1 MDPKGK
7 NQASSPPLQPH
18 HFLSPPHP
26 PPSLIPITMSDDSHT
41 INNCSHN
48 NSSNRETGIKDFQIL
63 ISEKQNQ
70 QQQQQQ
76 HQQQHQEERKQNQQ
90 QQLAPKRGSN
100 KDRHTKV
107 EGRGRR
113 IRMPAL
119 CAARIF
125 QLTREL
131 GHKSD
136 GETIQ
141 WLLQQAE
148 PSIIAAT
155 GSGTIPASA
164 LVTGVSSASQQGAS
178 VGVGLHPK
186 IDELGGG
193 ASRPGW
199 AMVGVSGP
207 PGNLARVQVLGT
219 APGPG
224 IWGPPPPPNHYSG
237 FGFQTT
243 TTMTTTNSS
252 PPAAGG
258 VAANLGAEGGNYLQK
273 MGYPGFDLAGTNLGH
288 VSFGS
293 ILGASQSQNHHE
305 QHHALPGL
313 ELGLSQDAHIGVLT
327 PQALTQIYHQMGQS
341 RGGGN
346 VLGSLQQ
353 EEERQPQSQQSSPN
367 SQDDSQGSEE

>member
-1 MDPKGK
+1 
-7 NQASSPPLQPH
+7 
-18 HFLSPPHP
+18 
-26 PPSLIPITMSDDSHT
+26 
-41 INNCSHN
+41 
-48 NSSNRETGIKDFQIL
+48 
-63 ISEKQNQ
+63 
-70 QQQQQQ
+70 
-76 HQQQHQEERKQNQQ
+76 
-90 QQLAPKRGSN
+90 
-100 KDRHTKV
+100 
-107 EGRGRR
+107 
-113 IRMPAL
+113 MPAL

-178 VGVGLHPK
+178 VGVGIHPK
-186 IDELGGG
+186 IDELGAGG
-193 ASRPGW
+193 SRPGW
-199 AMVGVSGP
+199 AVVGMGSP

-219 APGPG
+219 TPGPG
-224 IWGPPPPPNHYSG
+224 IWTPSPPPNHYSG
-237 FGFQTT
+237 FGFQTM
-243 TTMTTTNSS
+243 TTMTTTTNS
-252 PPAAGG
+252 PAAAAG
-258 VAANLGAEGGNYLQK
+258 VGANLGAEGGNYLQK
-273 MGYPGFDLAGTNLGH
+273 MGYPGFDLGGTNLVH
-288 VSFGS
+288 MSFGS
-293 ILGASQSQNHHE
+293 ILGVSQGQNHHE
-305 QHHALPGL
+305 QHQALPGL

-327 PQALTQIYHQMGQS
+327 PQALTQIYQQMGQS

-353 EEERQPQSQQSSPN
+353 QEDRQPQSQQSPT